1 MSDSNRYSLWL
12 TPPKAQ
18 YRKLAELIRQLAKS
32 HGAPVFDPHL
42 TLLGG
47 IEAEDE
53 EQALRLTH
61 LLATRIE
68 PFEIRLSHVRHMNE
82 YYRCL
87 FLKAEPTD
95 GLIRAN
101 IEAKLV
107 MAELVGAQEFYPH
120 MSLLYGNYFEMIKE
134 AIIADIGSTMKV
146 SFEATSVRLVRTGG
160 DGPLSWRAVGEFN
173 FM

>member
-1 MSDSNRYSLWL
+1 MSDSGRYSLWL

-18 YRKLAELIRQLAKS
+18 YRKLADLIRRLAKS
-32 HGAPVFDPHL
+32 HSAPVFDPHI
-42 TLLGG
+42 TLLGA

-68 PFEIRLSHVRHMNE
+68 PFEIRLSHVRHTSE

-87 FLKAEPTD
+87 YLKAEPTD

-107 MAELVGAQEFYPH
+107 MAELIGAQEFYPH
-120 MSLLYGNYFEMIKE
+120 MSLLYGNYFSMIKE
-134 AIIADIGSTMKV
+134 AIIADMGSTMEV
-146 SFEATSVRLVRTGG
+146 SFEVNSVRLVRTDGG
-160 DGPLSWRAVGEFN
+160 PELWKAIGEFN
-173 FM
+173 FI